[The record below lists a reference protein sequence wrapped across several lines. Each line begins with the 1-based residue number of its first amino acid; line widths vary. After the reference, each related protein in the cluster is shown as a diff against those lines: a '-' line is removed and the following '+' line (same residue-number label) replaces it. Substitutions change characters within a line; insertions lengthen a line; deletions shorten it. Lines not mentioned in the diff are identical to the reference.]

1 MATKHLVPSHKKNVP
16 AKREEHDPFSLFR
29 QEMNRLFDS
38 FFRTADIEPFESRL
52 GAFSP
57 NVNIVESAKEFKVSA
72 ELPGMDDKDIG
83 ISLSKDAL
91 TISGEK
97 KSEKED
103 KGKNYYSMERSYGSF
118 SRTIPIPSE
127 IDTDKVKAEF
137 KKGVLTVILPKTAK
151 AIKETKKISVK
162 AE

>member
-1 MATKHLVPSHKKNVP
+1 MPTKHLVPSKKSAP
-16 AKREEHDPFSLFR
+16 AKREERDPFSLFR

-38 FFRTADIEPFESRL
+38 FFMGADIEPFESRL
-52 GAFSP
+52 GTFNP
-57 NVNIVESAKEFKVSA
+57 NINIVEGAKEFKVSA
-72 ELPGMDDKDIG
+72 ELPGMDDKDID

-97 KSEKED
+97 KEEKED
-103 KGKNYYSMERSYGSF
+103 KGKNYYRIESSYGSF

-127 IDTDKVKAEF
+127 IETDKVKAEF
-137 KKGVLTVILPKTAK
+137 KKGVLNITLPKTAK
-151 AIKETKKISVK
+151 SIKETKKISVK